1 MKRSFQFILF
11 LIIVILSACNDD
23 VRYDYGNFRMDFVTV
38 LSPEE
43 GIRFLRDD
51 GIILLSETAND
62 ADNKYLVTG
71 KRILLRYI
79 PGEQISQ
86 TELSAKIQS
95 ITFIPEGDITFVSQ
109 KEQTESFGNDPLY
122 IISLWP
128 EIGRASCR
136 ERV

>member
-1 MKRSFQFILF
+1 MKRSFQLILF
-11 LIIVILSACNDD
+11 LTIVILSACNDD

-62 ADNKYLVTG
+62 ADNEYLVTG

-79 PGEQISQ
+79 PEEQISQ
-86 TELSAKIQS
+86 TKLSAKIQS
-95 ITFIPEGDITFVSQ
+95 ITFIPEGDITFVSR
-109 KEQTESFGNDPLY
+109 KEQTESFGSDPLY
-122 IISLWP
+122 IILALAWRRIFKP
-128 EIGRASCR
+128 P
-136 ERV
+136 V

>member
-79 PGEQISQ
+79 P
-86 TELSAKIQS
+86 
-95 ITFIPEGDITFVSQ
+95 
-109 KEQTESFGNDPLY
+109 
-122 IISLWP
+122 
-128 EIGRASCR
+128 
-136 ERV
+136 

>member
-23 VRYDYGNFRMDFVTV
+23 VRYDYGNFRIDFVTV

-95 ITFIPEGDITFVSQ
+95 ITFQ
-109 KEQTESFGNDPLY
+109 KG
-122 IISLWP
+122 I
-128 EIGRASCR
+128 
-136 ERV
+136 

>member
-1 MKRSFQFILF
+1 MKQSFQFILF

-23 VRYDYGNFRMDFVTV
+23 VRYDYGNFRMAFVTV

-95 ITFIPEGDITFVSQ
+95 ITFIPEGNKTYISET
-109 KEQTESFGNDPLY
+109 EQTDSLGNDTLY
-122 IISLWP
+122 II
-128 EIGRASCR
+128 
-136 ERV
+136 

>member
-1 MKRSFQFILF
+1 MKQSFQFILF

-62 ADNKYLVTG
+62 ADNKYPP
-71 KRILLRYI
+71 
-79 PGEQISQ
+79 PG
-86 TELSAKIQS
+86 QS
-95 ITFIPEGDITFVSQ
+95 EMIYSGSLPNDSVC
-109 KEQTESFGNDPLY
+109 SFCETNVIFPSGMKVIDC
-122 IISLWP
+122 IFADS
-128 EIGRASCR
+128 S
-136 ERV
+136 V

>member
-71 KRILLRYI
+71 KRIYSHRKCYDSGI
-79 PGEQISQ
+79 NPKR
-86 TELSAKIQS
+86 KI
-95 ITFIPEGDITFVSQ
+95 
-109 KEQTESFGNDPLY
+109 FGRP
-122 IISLWP
+122 
-128 EIGRASCR
+128 
-136 ERV
+136 

>member
-1 MKRSFQFILF
+1 MKQSFQFILF

-95 ITFIPEGDITFVSQ
+95 ITFIPEGNITFVSQ
-109 KEQTESFGNDPLY
+109 KNKPNHSVMTRYISSRFG
-122 IISLWP
+122 P
-128 EIGRASCR
+128 EADI
-136 ERV
+136 